1 MGLYHGSAT
10 FVSSMIH
17 SRKPRCLILSKK
29 NCSHSF
35 KLPPKGEKKSLVA
48 YSLRPSFSEQGW
60 SVSALISLLHHHGL
74 YKPYFAASEVVP
86 SSLAFCFQE
95 QAALGKLNQA

>member
-1 MGLYHGSAT
+1 MFDPVKENL
-10 FVSSMIH
+10 
-17 SRKPRCLILSKK
+17 LSY
-29 NCSHSF
+29 F
-35 KLPPKGEKKSLVA
+35 QAPTKGEKKAKKSLVA
-48 YSLRPSFSEQGW
+48 YSLRPPFSEQGW

-95 QAALGKLNQA
+95 QAALGKLLNQA